1 MPLPTIPNFPFPPV
15 RSVEAVAVL
24 YENPQAVK
32 FLADLKRTRDEVNAL
47 IQEFNKRGSA
57 EAALAEAEQIRT
69 EATEYRNRCREQ
81 GDALLKDAAAQV
93 AAAQEKAEHAVRRSQ
108 IELRKVVSD
117 TRQAEKELKEVRDAV
132 VEVREDAA
140 RELERGR
147 DEVRRELKAAESL
160 RLEYEYKL
168 EKLRN
173 AMSAAS

>member
-1 MPLPTIPNFPFPPV
+1 MPLPTIPNFPFSAV
-15 RSVEAVAVL
+15 RSVEAIAVL

-47 IQEFNKRGSA
+47 IQEFNKRDSA

-69 EATEYRNRCREQ
+69 EATEYRNRCTEQ